1 MQAGR
6 RFSFWQTLAWE
17 RNHLALFLILDSIP
31 VVLYQVLGWGWVVIP
46 WQPVSLVG
54 IALAFYL
61 GFKNNSAYERLAE
74 GRKVW
79 EGIVTAS
86 RNFTMMVRDFI
97 DDHDA
102 EVEASEAE
110 LDAVRKTI
118 IYRHLAWVHTLTLLL
133 REPRPWEHYG
143 RRDDSFRRSLG
154 VHPEEGDWDRL
165 RAFLPAE
172 ELDRLGKKSYKA
184 SYLLDLQARDLR
196 ELYRKGLI
204 ERRRHLELVQCL
216 GELTG
221 LQGAS
226 ERLKE
231 FPFPRQFASANFYF
245 MWTFIVL
252 LPFAMISPFTAT
264 GSDHLIWLSIPF
276 SVLVS
281 LIFFTM
287 EVIGDYSEN
296 PFEGLYHDVPI
307 TAIAREIEIEIRETL
322 GETDLPERV
331 TPASTFEILY

>member
-17 RNHLALFLILDSIP
+17 RNYLALFLILDSIP
-31 VVLYQVLGWGWVVIP
+31 VVLYKVLGWSWVVIP

-61 GFKNNSAYERLAE
+61 GFKNNSSYERLWE
-74 GRKVW
+74 GRRVW
-79 EGIVTAS
+79 ERIVTAS

-97 DDHDA
+97 DNQHA
-102 EVEASEAE
+102 EVKASEAE
-110 LDAVRKTI
+110 LDTARKTI

-133 REPRPWEHYG
+133 RARRPWEHYG
-143 RRDDSFRRSLG
+143 RRDDRFRRSLG
-154 VHPEEGDWDRL
+154 IHPETRDWERL
-165 RAFLPAE
+165 RTFLPE
-172 ELDRLGKKSYKA
+172 EEFNQLDKRSYKA
-184 SYLLDLQARDLR
+184 SYLLDLQARDLK
-196 ELYRKGLI
+196 ELYRNDLI
-204 ERRRHLELVQCL
+204 EQRRHLELVQCL

-252 LPFAMISPFTAT
+252 LPFAMISAFTAT
-264 GSDHLIWLSIPF
+264 VSDHLIWLSIPF

-287 EVIGDYSEN
+287 EIIGDYSEN

-307 TAIAREIEIEIRETL
+307 TAIARDIEIEIRETL

-331 TPASTFEILY
+331 TPASKFEILY